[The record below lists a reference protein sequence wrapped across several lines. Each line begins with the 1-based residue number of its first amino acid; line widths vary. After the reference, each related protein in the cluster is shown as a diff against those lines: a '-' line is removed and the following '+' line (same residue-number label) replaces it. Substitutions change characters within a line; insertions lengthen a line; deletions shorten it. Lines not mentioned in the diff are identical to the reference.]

1 MTDGKIRKRLEQ
13 ERADLRRLAEATE
26 GDAKPVELDQ
36 TKVGRLSRMDAMQ
49 VQAMA
54 AEAERRRAVEIQRI
68 DAALKRLDEGEYGY
82 CTACGD
88 EISAKRLDSDP
99 AAPLCIACAGKGG

>member
-54 AEAERRRAVEIQRI
+54 AEAERRR
-68 DAALKRLDEGEYGY
+68 EYGY